1 MSNFNFTLHKDF
13 AFGQNYRN
21 KFNWRTAFMIFL
33 ALLLMLGGLLIINI
47 IYAYHTKHIDSNF
60 LSTLWYYIK
69 LLPLFLS
76 ASIMIGYGVKFL
88 TKIVDN
94 LTFSLIVSKGMEI
107 LVSVAIGYIFLKEI
121 PNWRTGIGIT
131 IILIGFWLLK
141 GK

>member
-1 MSNFNFTLHKDF
+1 
-13 AFGQNYRN
+13 
-21 KFNWRTAFMIFL
+21 MI
-33 ALLLMLGGLLIINI
+33 LLSLFLMLGGLLIINA

-60 LSTLWYYIK
+60 LNTLWYYIK
-69 LLPLFLS
+69 LVPFFLS
-76 ASIMIGYGVKFL
+76 ASMMIGYGVKYL

>member
-1 MSNFNFTLHKDF
+1 
-13 AFGQNYRN
+13 
-21 KFNWRTAFMIFL
+21 
-33 ALLLMLGGLLIINI
+33 
-47 IYAYHTKHIDSNF
+47 
-60 LSTLWYYIK
+60 
-69 LLPLFLS
+69 
-76 ASIMIGYGVKFL
+76 MIGYGVKFL

-94 LTFSLIVSKGMEI
+94 LTFSLIVSTGMEI